1 MAPEVMI
8 VTSTIER
15 VIARI
20 AEQAGTTP
28 GEVRQDMQEALDAAW
43 ASNDLA
49 TKRRQY
55 ELFPEGK
62 PTLEQFILLMAAQ
75 LP

>member
-1 MAPEVMI
+1 MTP
-8 VTSTIER
+8 TIEG

-20 AEQAGTTP
+20 ADQAGTTP
-28 GEVRQDMQEALDAAW
+28 SEVRQNMQDALDAAW
-43 ASNDLA
+43 ASNDMA

-62 PTLEQFILLMAAQ
+62 PTLEQFILTVAAK
-75 LP
+75 LL